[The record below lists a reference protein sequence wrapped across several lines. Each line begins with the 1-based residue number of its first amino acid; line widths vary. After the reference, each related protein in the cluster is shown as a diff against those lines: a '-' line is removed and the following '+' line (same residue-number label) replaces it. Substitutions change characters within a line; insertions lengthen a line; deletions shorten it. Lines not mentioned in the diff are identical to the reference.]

1 MVFGGLKAIVDFN
14 VHIKNGELL
23 LSTKK
28 EDFIHYYAKE
38 IGGTPTL
45 EDIMVHIEREEVNL

>member
-1 MVFGGLKAIVDFN
+1 MENYFYRQ
-14 VHIKNGELL
+14 
-23 LSTKK
+23 SK

-45 EDIMVHIEREEVNL
+45 EDIMVHIEREEINL